1 MNICVVVPVY
11 NEQSRVIDV
20 VKSILKINNELSVI
34 AVDDGS
40 NDDSLKNLR
49 KTFGKNKRV
58 VVLSHAVNLGKGAA
72 MKTGVMA
79 AWKLGAEAV
88 VFMDAD
94 GQHNPKYLNKFIVE
108 LENEPVVFG
117 YRLLKKNAPWVRRIG
132 NKFADWLVGFL
143 FDIKRKDTICGFW
156 GFRKNIYQKIKWQ
169 SQGYEVEMEVA
180 TKVAKQSVSFSEIKI
195 DTIYIDKYK
204 GVTIFDAFKILFKIP
219 FWFFEI

>member
-1 MNICVVVPVY
+1 M
-11 NEQSRVIDV
+11 
-20 VKSILKINNELSVI
+20 
-34 AVDDGS
+34 
-40 NDDSLKNLR
+40 
-49 KTFGKNKRV
+49 T
-58 VVLSHAVNLGKGAA
+58 
-72 MKTGVMA
+72 
-79 AWKLGAEAV
+79 
-88 VFMDAD
+88 
-94 GQHNPKYLNKFIVE
+94 
-108 LENEPVVFG
+108 LEKESMVFG
-117 YRLLKKNAPWVRRIG
+117 YRLLKKDAPWVRRIG